1 MGKTLEALLHLQ
13 STQLDLVHVQKRLRF
28 QTYAVSSQEQNI
40 QKLQDEYDQLHE
52 KSLKWRSDADRH
64 DLEFKTKD
72 EHIQKLRAAL
82 NTAKTNKEYAAFLT
96 EINSFKADNAKNEEL
111 TLKLLSEVD
120 EIAGQ
125 LTELLQQIDQE
136 KKSLEEIVQRSKDEI
151 VRLTGLSEEITA
163 KRTVAAE
170 AVPPDALKV
179 FERIAEG
186 LDGEAMAPIETH
198 GKKPPFEFVCGGCF
212 MTLNAEHAN
221 ALQVRD
227 EIRLCNNCGR
237 ILYMEQSP
245 EQSRT

>member
-13 STQLDLVHVQKRLRF
+13 STQLQLVQVQKRLRF
-28 QTYAVSSQEQNI
+28 QTYAVSAQEQKI
-40 QKLQDEYDQLHE
+40 QTLQEEYDRLHE
-52 KSLKWRSDADRH
+52 KSLQRRSEADRL
-64 DLEFKTKD
+64 DLDLKIKD

-96 EINSFKADNAKNEEL
+96 EINTSKADNAKFEER
-111 TLKLLSEVD
+111 TLKLLGEVD

-125 LTELLQQIDQE
+125 IQELQQQIDQE
-136 KKSLEEIVQRSKDEI
+136 KKSLEEIIQRSKDEI
-151 VRLTGLSEEITA
+151 TRLTGLSEDISA
-163 KRTVAAE
+163 KRAVAAE
-170 AVPPDALKV
+170 AVPEKALKI
-179 FERIAEG
+179 FERIADG
-186 LDGEAMAPIETH
+186 MDGEAMAAIETH
-198 GKKPPFEFVCGGCF
+198 GKKNPYEYVCGGCY

-237 ILYMEQSP
+237 ILYMEQTP